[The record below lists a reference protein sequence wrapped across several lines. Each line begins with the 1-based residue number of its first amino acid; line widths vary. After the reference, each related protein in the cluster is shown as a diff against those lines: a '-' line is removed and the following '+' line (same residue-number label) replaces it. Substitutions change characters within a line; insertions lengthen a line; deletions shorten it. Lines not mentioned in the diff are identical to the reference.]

1 MLGTKLRSLG
11 FRDKYFTDYA
21 ISPSLQQTFI
31 KHLLCTRH
39 KTGTEEIYKTPCSL
53 TGQWGGCLELMEIPL
68 GREDCS

>member
-39 KTGTEEIYKTPCSL
+39 KTRRAQKWEKEEEKGGVGRGDKTNK
-53 TGQWGGCLELMEIPL
+53 
-68 GREDCS
+68 